1 MENSKN
7 NRNKIRELVRLQN
20 QLRIYIELNNLINKI
35 RSGAFL
41 F

>member
-20 QLRIYIELNNLINKI
+20 QLRIYIELDNLINKI
-35 RSGAFL
+35 RL
-41 F
+41 I